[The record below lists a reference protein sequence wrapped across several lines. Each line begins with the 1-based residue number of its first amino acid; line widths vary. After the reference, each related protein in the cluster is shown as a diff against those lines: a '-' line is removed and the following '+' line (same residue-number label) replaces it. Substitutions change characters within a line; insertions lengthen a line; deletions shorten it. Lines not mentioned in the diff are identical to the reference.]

1 MATKKATKTENE
13 MQYVPEKGVDEDYD
27 KRLEA
32 ALTSIKSTHVGYN
45 EDDVRLAI
53 AKMIASER
61 GVPLSEAFMPPPPP
75 EPEKPINIDFDAIEK
90 VYKNGTQSYFYV
102 PEETNLMLDWWMEM
116 RRRFA
121 NVGALMITGPSGI
134 GKTEL
139 LIAAARS
146 RGEDI
151 FVQHTA
157 SVTDPELWLG
167 HKEIDEN
174 GTRWVFSD
182 FLKALQ
188 RPGHVLI
195 DEINRVHSSVLSVI
209 LPILDGQQ
217 RILVP
222 GAEGERGEPVYVN
235 VHPECKISATANLG
249 YGYTGTYQLDIAVM
263 ERFAYRIPIGW
274 PAEDEEVKILT
285 LRTGVSVKDAKK
297 LVWIARKTRDMAKG
311 EQISRGISTRSL
323 LHWAMQV
330 ATGMPISRAAEY
342 SVLGQYREEGGSE
355 SDLMKVKAI
364 IEGKGGS

>member
-1 MATKKATKTENE
+1 MATTKPTAD
-13 MQYVPEKGVDEDYD
+13 QLKHLPARGVDEDYD
-27 KRLEA
+27 KRLDA
-32 ALTSIKSTHVGYN
+32 ALASIKATHVGFE

-53 AKMIASER
+53 GLMIAQER
-61 GVPLSEAFMPPPPP
+61 GMSLEEAFVPPPPP
-75 EPEKPINIDFDAIEK
+75 EPEKPVSIDFKPIEK
-90 VYKNGTQSYFYV
+90 VIKAGTAGYFFV
-102 PEETNLMLDWWMEM
+102 PPETNAMLDWWIEM

-121 NVGALMITGPSGI
+121 IVGALMITGPSGI

-139 LIAAARS
+139 LINSGRE
-146 RGEDI
+146 RGLDV

-188 RPGHVLI
+188 RPGFVII
-195 DEINRVHSSVLSVI
+195 DEINRVHSTVLSVI

-217 RILVP
+217 RVLVP

-235 VHPECKISATANLG
+235 VHPECLLSATANLG

-263 ERFAYRIPIGW
+263 ERFAYRIPIDW

-285 LRTGVSVKDAKK
+285 NRTGITKTEADRLVK
-297 LVWIARKTRDMAKG
+297 IATKTREMAKR
-311 EQISRGISTRSL
+311 EDISRGISTRSL
-323 LHWAMQV
+323 IHWAMQV
-330 ATGMPISRAAEY
+330 STGMPIARASEY
-342 SVLGQYREEGGSE
+342 SVLGQYREEGGQE
-355 SDLMKVKAI
+355 SDLSKVKAV
-364 IEGKGGS
+364 IEGRGGRK

>member
-1 MATKKATKTENE
+1 
-13 MQYVPEKGVDEDYD
+13 
-27 KRLEA
+27 
-32 ALTSIKSTHVGYN
+32 
-45 EDDVRLAI
+45 
-53 AKMIASER
+53 
-61 GVPLSEAFMPPPPP
+61 
-75 EPEKPINIDFDAIEK
+75 
-90 VYKNGTQSYFYV
+90 
-102 PEETNLMLDWWMEM
+102 ML
-116 RRRFA
+116 
-121 NVGALMITGPSGI
+121 TGPSGI

-139 LIAAARS
+139 LIAAGRQ
-146 RGEDI
+146 RGIDV

-188 RPGHVLI
+188 RPGLVLI

-217 RILVP
+217 RVLVP

-235 VHPECKISATANLG
+235 VHPEALIAATANLG

-263 ERFAYRIPIGW
+263 ERFAYRIPITW
-274 PAEDEEVKILT
+274 PDEKEEIKILT
-285 LRTGVSVKDAKK
+285 LRTGIEKKDAER
-297 LVWIARKTRDMAKG
+297 LVWIAAKTRQMSAG

-330 ATGMPISRAAEY
+330 SSGMPISRAAEY
-342 SVLGQYREEGGSE
+342 SVLGQYREEGGNE
-355 SDLMKVKAI
+355 SDLMKVKAV
-364 IEGKGGS
+364 IEGKGGR